1 MKDLIVNYEL
11 SRKLKNI
18 GYDVPTAHSYI
29 HNLPGKEYRLNLFT
43 FMLGTDGYLGDIF
56 ANEKY
61 LNNFKLDFIEDE
73 HEVYFN
79 YNQDFNK
86 LLVKLLNGEDNMND
100 EKCLN
105 MSTDSYTYHF
115 IWDSQTKEDKKL
127 LPNYNN
133 GDFEFDVYQDCI
145 SAPRKDEVLKWFR
158 DKYDLYTYVNKEYNI
173 QDQFIGFYYKIS
185 KDDKT
190 LFYSSKVY
198 KTYQEAEN
206 ELIEELIKIVDNKQ

>member
-18 GYDVPTAHSYI
+18 GYDVPTTHSYI
-29 HNLPGKEYRLNLFT
+29 HLEGEEYRLHLFT
-43 FMLGTDGYLGDIF
+43 YLLGVDGYLGKILQ
-56 ANEKY
+56 NEKQS
-61 LNNFKLDFIEDE
+61 LEFDILFIEDE
-73 HEVYFN
+73 NEVYFN

-86 LLVKLLNGEDNMND
+86 LLVKLINGKEYMND

-105 MSTDSYTYHF
+105 MSTDSYTYSK
-115 IWDSQTKEDKKL
+115 WDYETKEAKKQ

-133 GDFEFDVYQDCI
+133 GDFEFDVYQDII

-158 DKYDLYTYVNKEYNI
+158 DKHDLYSCVNKEYNR
-173 QDQFIGFYYKIS
+173 QDEFLGFYYKVI
-185 KDDKT
+185 KNNKT
-190 LFYSSKVY
+190 LFYSHKVY

-206 ELIEELIKIVDNKQ
+206 ELIKELIKIVENETNI